1 MNAGGLPPVPAALAP
16 RLFAL
21 IAGLSRRSGPP
32 PADLAALS
40 DAEFCTAFHSLA
52 TRHGVLGLVLTRL
65 ASLPGF
71 TALDPGV
78 QRRILAPLK
87 ILRQQ
92 ALLLDMERDRVVGLL
107 MREGLR
113 PLVLKGAALRGYAYR
128 DPVERQV
135 GDLDLLLAPDQVDAA
150 TAALQGAGYRLP
162 ESAAVISGFR
172 QHHFHLPLSHPGGF
186 DVELHWALDPPHE
199 MFSLDPA
206 GFLARGVRVSRPEGE
221 MLTPSPTDTLLHMTS
236 QNTEDCF
243 SKLRRL
249 VDVDRIVARGEV
261 DWDHLREEARQS
273 GLEVVLG
280 LTLALCGRLLDTPSP
295 PGFIASLGIS
305 RSARRH
311 LALLQP
317 ESWLTL
323 AAGPRHHLGTL
334 TLALWSTSRGR
345 RREYVRRVVRG
356 DLDPLAWLWQGKQR
370 PERPPRGPVAGA
382 ALAVRLA
389 AYHLFLWGAA
399 PVRLVTPAG
408 RASMDIW
415 SPHGPG
421 TGRATERSLAA

>member
-1 MNAGGLPPVPAALAP
+1 MNPGGLPPVPATLAP

-32 PADLAALS
+32 LEDLSALAG
-40 DAEFCTAFHSLA
+40 AEFCTAFHSLA

-65 ASLPGF
+65 ATLPGF
-71 TALDPGV
+71 AVLDVGV

-92 ALLLDMERDRVVGLL
+92 AFLLDMERDRVIGLL
-107 MREGLR
+107 MRDGIR

-150 TAALQGAGYRLP
+150 TATLQGAGYRLP
-162 ESAAVISGFR
+162 ESATVISGFR

-206 GFLARGVRVSRPEGE
+206 GFLARGVTVSRPEGE
-221 MLTPSPTDTLLHMTS
+221 LVMPSPTDTLLHMAS

-261 DWDHLREEARQS
+261 DWEHLREEARRS

-280 LTLALCGRLLDTPSP
+280 LTLALCGRLLDTPAP
-295 PGFIASLGIS
+295 PGFIESLGIS
-305 RSARRH
+305 PTARRH

-317 ESWLTL
+317 ESWLTQ

-334 TLALWSTSRGR
+334 ALALWSTSRGHR
-345 RREYVRRVVRG
+345 RDYVRRVVRG
-356 DLDPLAWLWQGKQR
+356 DLDPLAWLWQGKER
-370 PERPPRGPVAGA
+370 PERLPRGPVAGA

-389 AYHLFLWGAA
+389 AYHLYLWGAA
-399 PVRLVTPAG
+399 PVRMATPSG
-408 RASMDIW
+408 RASMGIW
-415 SPHGPG
+415 SPRSPG
-421 TGRATERSLAA
+421 TGRASPGSLAA